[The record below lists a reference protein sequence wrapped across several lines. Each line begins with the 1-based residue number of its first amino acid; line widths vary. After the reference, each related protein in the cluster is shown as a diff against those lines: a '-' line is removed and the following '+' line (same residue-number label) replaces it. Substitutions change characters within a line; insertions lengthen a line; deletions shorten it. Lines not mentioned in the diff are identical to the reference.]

1 MAAVVTA
8 RMAVEH
14 GHRRRSQINLNYMED
29 VTMQS
34 MAVLETVRTKPRS
47 WYLQEGKLGLAN
59 TDTEGH
65 SSR

>member
-1 MAAVVTA
+1 MDTAAE
-8 RMAVEH
+8 VE
-14 GHRRRSQINLNYMED
+14 STLNYMED

-47 WYLQEGKLGLAN
+47 WYRQEGKLGLAN